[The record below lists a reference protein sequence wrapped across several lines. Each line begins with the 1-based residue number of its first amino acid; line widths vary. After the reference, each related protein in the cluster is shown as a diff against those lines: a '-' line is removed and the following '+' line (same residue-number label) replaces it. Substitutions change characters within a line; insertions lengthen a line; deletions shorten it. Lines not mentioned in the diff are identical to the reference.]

1 MARNIKAKNVLIK
14 IGTNT
19 LTNNEGD
26 LDNAAIKNIV
36 NQIADIKKKG
46 KNVVL
51 VTSGA
56 IGAGMK
62 ELNLKSKPQDITMR
76 QVCAAVG
83 QSILMDTYQS
93 LFGKHNIKIAQ
104 ILLTYSDFSNQK
116 VFSNFQKGIS
126 KMLEMGIVPIIN
138 ENDPISID
146 EIGPSFGD
154 NDMLSAMIAT
164 SLDIQLLLILTNVDG
179 LFDRNPKENG
189 AVLINEIGD
198 IEKCKKYVDDKGG
211 CHIFNEGE
219 AWIRLIPTSKETF
232 AVYVGGDNSN
242 ETEKAAM
249 VLGNFNYYAVHG
261 DLVRVG
267 GTAENPSIQ

>member
-126 KMLEMGIVPIIN
+126 KMLE
-138 ENDPISID
+138 
-146 EIGPSFGD
+146 
-154 NDMLSAMIAT
+154 
-164 SLDIQLLLILTNVDG
+164 
-179 LFDRNPKENG
+179 
-189 AVLINEIGD
+189 
-198 IEKCKKYVDDKGG
+198 
-211 CHIFNEGE
+211 
-219 AWIRLIPTSKETF
+219 
-232 AVYVGGDNSN
+232 
-242 ETEKAAM
+242 
-249 VLGNFNYYAVHG
+249 
-261 DLVRVG
+261 
-267 GTAENPSIQ
+267 

>member
-1 MARNIKAKNVLIK
+1 MPYQSIFKAGNS
-14 IGTNT
+14 
-19 LTNNEGD
+19 
-26 LDNAAIKNIV
+26 
-36 NQIADIKKKG
+36 
-46 KNVVL
+46 NVVTIPTEL
-51 VTSGA
+51 
-56 IGAGMK
+56 MK

-198 IEKCKKYVDDKGG
+198 IEKCKKYVDDKSSSLGVGG
-211 CHIFNEGE
+211 MRTKIKAAEMAAKKG
-219 AWIRLIPTSKETF
+219 IPTIIANGKSRNVLLKIFENEE
-232 AVYVGGDNSN
+232 VG
-242 ETEKAAM
+242 TMFPA
-249 VLGNFNYYAVHG
+249 
-261 DLVRVG
+261 
-267 GTAENPSIQ
+267 